1 MQIQS
6 LSSDK
11 DLLNQIEEEIN
22 LKESKVG
29 KKLSRLTTTRVT
41 IIVLILLLVVPL
53 ADSSYWD
60 DPPLCSDLAVKQ
72 ISLLSELKNK
82 STNENFSK
90 LCQEIIENCKISK
103 YPIIYISSYNEVC
116 SYGKPPDE
124 SFRSDEFLASYDQY
138 QSFWAYA
145 VSDYRYNTRM
155 NALLNMMRTLFV
167 SLLLTIA
174 SIYFTRDVDELILN
188 PVERMM
194 NRVHKL
200 AEDPLNIKNQ
210 QFKLDGDVSQKV
222 KNIEINIKNCLGAII
237 DRAFNNKNINNVST
251 RLWRS
256 RR

>member
-11 DLLNQIEEEIN
+11 ELLNQIEEEIN

-29 KKLSRLTTTRVT
+29 KKLARLTTMRVT

-53 ADSSYWD
+53 ADSSYWS
-60 DPPLCSDLAVKQ
+60 DPPQCADLAVKQ

-82 STNENFSK
+82 SKAENISK
-90 LCQEIIENCKISK
+90 FCQEIIENCKK
-103 YPIIYISSYNEVC
+103 GNYPIIYISASNDVC
-116 SYGKPPDE
+116 SYGKLPDD
-124 SFRSDEFLASYDQY
+124 SFRSDEFLESYDQN

-145 VSDYRYNTRM
+145 IFDYRYNTRM
-155 NALLNMMRTLFV
+155 NSLLNMMRTLFV

-174 SIYFTRDVDELILN
+174 SIYFTKDVDELILN

-194 NRVHKL
+194 NRVNKL

-210 QFKLDGDVSQKV
+210 QFNLDGDVSQKV
-222 KNIEINIKNCLGAII
+222 KKLKII
-237 DRAFNNKNINNVST
+237 
-251 RLWRS
+251 
-256 RR
+256 